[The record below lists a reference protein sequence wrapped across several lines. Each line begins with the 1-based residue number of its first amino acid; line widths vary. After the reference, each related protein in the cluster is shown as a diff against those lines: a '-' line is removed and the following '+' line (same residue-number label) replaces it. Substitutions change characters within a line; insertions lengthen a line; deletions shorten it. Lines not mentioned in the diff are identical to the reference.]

1 VSKRSPEKSDPAGR
15 KHPLRLLVDGS
26 ATEERVFV
34 SDAPGAVAGCRDLDV
49 VFVDSGVAVESLRG
63 PGAVLEARA
72 HHAAARAELSGTA
85 LRLSPGDPAIPTVF
99 H

>member
-1 VSKRSPEKSDPAGR
+1 
-15 KHPLRLLVDGS
+15 VDK
-26 ATEERVFV
+26 
-34 SDAPGAVAGCRDLDV
+34 
-49 VFVDSGVAVESLRG
+49 GVAVESLRG
-63 PGAVLEARA
+63 PGSVLVARA